1 LTRNHPPIEEQ
12 LEQERMAMGNH
23 AEDNSSDENSEENRY
38 RPNLY
43 KHIAKEAEKKQ
54 QVRLVICVRGGALR
68 ISSEIEYIV
77 LGMIESVI
85 GEYDMA
91 MHVQEVDFVKDF
103 ETEEKAEK
111 ISEDEEMFQHEKNEE
126 NKGQSELEE
135 LFSGESKED
144 KTREAEMQSRA
155 TEYEFYSN
163 MEEKIKKGNFN
174 SKVLPFPLPELA
186 KNFDDMVGKKS
197 VYLEHD

>member
-1 LTRNHPPIEEQ
+1 
-12 LEQERMAMGNH
+12 MGNH